1 MQEGKSGIA
10 PAVSCQDYPR
20 LSKRGT
26 SRVRRSVWSLS
37 SCLVTN
43 CHTAGDLFIGDDIFE
58 TDDSAI
64 KSSMSGTSIQNNL
77 IVRHLYYIVLS
88 ILILFLLL
96 THKPFRSSQLM
107 DEQEYDL

>member
-10 PAVSCQDYPR
+10 PAVSCHDYPR

-26 SRVRRSVWSLS
+26 SRVRRLVWSLS

-64 KSSMSGTSIQNNL
+64 KSSTSGPSIQKNL
-77 IVRHLYYIVLS
+77 IVRHLHYRVKHFNTIFVANTQA
-88 ILILFLLL
+88 F
-96 THKPFRSSQLM
+96 
-107 DEQEYDL
+107 